1 MSRERTEIGKS
12 GVGERERETEFSIL
26 YSILSKFKHLYKY
39 FFQKYASPGQKN
51 KVPV

>member
-12 GVGERERETEFSIL
+12 VVGERETEFSIL

-39 FFQKYASPGQKN
+39 FFQKYASPGQRN